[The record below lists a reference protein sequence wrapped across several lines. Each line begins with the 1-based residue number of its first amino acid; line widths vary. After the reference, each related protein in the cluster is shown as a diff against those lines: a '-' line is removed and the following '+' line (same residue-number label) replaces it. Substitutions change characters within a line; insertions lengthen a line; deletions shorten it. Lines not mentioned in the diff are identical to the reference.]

1 MLTVEEAAREVGK
14 DPETVRRWIR
24 GGKLVARKVGLQ
36 YMIDEA
42 DLPVS
47 ASTQPPLPKAW
58 TETITGEP
66 MPDVVEA
73 IRSGRSGR

>member
-1 MLTVEEAAREVGK
+1 MLTVDEAAREVGK

-24 GGKLVARKVGLQ
+24 SGKLAARKIGLQ

-42 DLPVS
+42 DLPVPT
-47 ASTQPPLPKAW
+47 ATALPRAW
-58 TETITGEP
+58 RDTLTGEP